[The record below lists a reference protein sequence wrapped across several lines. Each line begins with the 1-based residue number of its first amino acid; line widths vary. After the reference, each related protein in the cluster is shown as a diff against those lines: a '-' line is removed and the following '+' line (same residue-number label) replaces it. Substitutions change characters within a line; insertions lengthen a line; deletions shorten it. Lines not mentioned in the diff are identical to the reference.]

1 MTLVHAIYVGGM
13 RTMNNE
19 EILERLYEEAL
30 DELSLKE
37 FSYWLRSATS
47 NKSYKPN
54 SKEFIQECA
63 VELAKK
69 RFEEQAQ

>member
-1 MTLVHAIYVGGM
+1 MEDLI
-13 RTMNNE
+13 NE

-30 DELSLKE
+30 YELSLKE
-37 FSYWLRSATS
+37 FSYWLRFATS

-54 SKEFIQECA
+54 SKEFIQERA

>member
-1 MTLVHAIYVGGM
+1 MEDLI
-13 RTMNNE
+13 NE
-19 EILERLYEEAL
+19 QILERLYEEAL
-30 DELSLKE
+30 DELTLKE

-47 NKSYKPN
+47 NKSYEPN
-54 SKEFIQECA
+54 SKEFIQERA

>member
-1 MTLVHAIYVGGM
+1 MEDLI
-13 RTMNNE
+13 NE

-47 NKSYKPN
+47 NKSYTPN
-54 SKEFIQECA
+54 SKEFIQERA
-63 VELAKK
+63 MELAKK

>member
-1 MTLVHAIYVGGM
+1 MEDLI
-13 RTMNNE
+13 NE

-30 DELSLKE
+30 DELTLKE

-47 NKSYKPN
+47 NKSYEPN
-54 SKEFIQECA
+54 SKEFIQERA

>member
-1 MTLVHAIYVGGM
+1 MEDLI
-13 RTMNNE
+13 NE
-19 EILERLYEEAL
+19 QILERLYDEAL
-30 DELSLKE
+30 DELTLKA
-37 FSYWLRSATS
+37 FSYCLRSATS
-47 NKSYKPN
+47 NKSYEPN

>member
-1 MTLVHAIYVGGM
+1 MEDLI
-13 RTMNNE
+13 NE

-37 FSYWLRSATS
+37 FSYWLSSAIS

-54 SKEFIQECA
+54 SKEFIQERA

>member
-1 MTLVHAIYVGGM
+1 MEDLI
-13 RTMNNE
+13 NE
-19 EILERLYEEAL
+19 QILERLYEEAL
-30 DELSLKE
+30 DELTLKE

-47 NKSYKPN
+47 NKSYEPN

>member
-1 MTLVHAIYVGGM
+1 MEDLI
-13 RTMNNE
+13 NE
-19 EILERLYEEAL
+19 QILERLYEEAL
-30 DELSLKE
+30 DELTLKE

-47 NKSYKPN
+47 NKSYEPN

-63 VELAKK
+63 VELAKN

>member
-1 MTLVHAIYVGGM
+1 MEDLI
-13 RTMNNE
+13 NE

-37 FSYWLRSATS
+37 FSYWLRSDTS

-54 SKEFIQECA
+54 SKEFIQERA

-69 RFEEQAQ
+69 RFEEKAQ